1 MAKTKTM
8 RIKTLE
14 KLITL
19 EKMILKAESR
29 RDQAIIELRNA
40 PNWWATELII
50 HFENRIYINNEII
63 ARLEG
68 YYLQNLHK
76 LQSL

>member
-1 MAKTKTM
+1 M

-19 EKMILKAESR
+19 EKMIQKAGSR
-29 RDQAIIELRNA
+29 RDQAIIALRNA

-63 ARLEG
+63 ARLED